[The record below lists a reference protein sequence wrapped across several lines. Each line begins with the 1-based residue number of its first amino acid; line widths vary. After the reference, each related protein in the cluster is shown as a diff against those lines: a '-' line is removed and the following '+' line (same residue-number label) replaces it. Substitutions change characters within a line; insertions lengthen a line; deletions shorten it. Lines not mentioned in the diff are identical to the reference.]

1 MKTLPLRIMLMF
13 AATLGCQRVNPA
25 PVSANVALTP
35 APVKLEQK
43 EGFFVLTADTAVVAG
58 PGAVAEAEKLAA
70 WLRAP
75 TGFPLPVTNKTTSEN
90 LIELA
95 LVPEAGAGASAVM
108 PIAGALERE
117 GLALPWIMSREGYQL
132 SVTTNRVSIRGGSA
146 TGLFYG
152 GVTFRQLLTPE
163 IFSPSKVTAI
173 STASAMPV
181 SGEAQRASPA
191 PIAWR
196 APCVVVEDYPRFKW
210 RGLLLDVARHYMPPE
225 FIRKLVDLIAL
236 HKLNSL
242 QLHLTDDQGWRLEIK
257 KYPRLTQ
264 VGSLR
269 KESPRQG
276 DRNRGDGIP
285 YGPFFYTQAQ
295 IRDLVAYAQ
304 TRHVTLVPE
313 IEMPGHFLGALT
325 AHPEF
330 SCRGGP
336 FQVRTRW
343 GIEPDILCPG
353 NEGAIAFVQ
362 DILSEVVEL
371 FPSPFIHIGGDEAPR
386 DRWKQCPKCQA
397 RIKSEGLKN
406 EAQLQTYL
414 NRRLEEFLA
423 SKGRRLIGWDE
434 ILEGGLTPGAA
445 VMSWR
450 GTEGGIAAAEAG
462 HDVVMSPTSHCYFDY
477 AQAHGPGEPECIGGF
492 IPLQTVYAFEPMPE
506 SLPAAKRKHILGAQ
520 GNVWTEFIWTP
531 QQAEYFAFPRA
542 VALAEVVWSP
552 VPRRSLQDFLSR
564 LKHHLKRLDQLKVN
578 YRKLAA
584 NTNNQASPGRQTGSP
599 PAITP
604 SLAHVN
610 VFVSGQD
617 GYHTFRIPSVIVTA
631 KGVVLAFAEGR
642 KKSTSDTG
650 DIDLVLK
657 RSTNGGQTW
666 GKLELVWDD
675 GPNTCGN
682 PCPVVDCDTG
692 VIWLLLTHNLGADR
706 ESQIVDGASQGTRTV
721 WLSRSDDDGV
731 SWSKPV
737 EITKAVKR
745 PDWTWYA
752 TGPGVGIQLRGGRLI
767 VPCDNKVAV
776 TKQRQSHIIFSDDH
790 GATWKLGGVVG
801 PNCNES
807 QAVELADG
815 SLVLNMRSY
824 QANNRRL
831 IATSSDGGLTFS
843 APQEDPALI
852 EPVCQASIL
861 RYTPE
866 SAGAKNSILFSNPA
880 SLKRERMTVRLSH
893 DEGKTWPV
901 ARELYAGPSAYSCLV
916 VLPDKSI
923 GCLYERGAKSA
934 YETIVLARLTLEWLT
949 R

>member
-1 MKTLPLRIMLMF
+1 
-13 AATLGCQRVNPA
+13 
-25 PVSANVALTP
+25 
-35 APVKLEQK
+35 
-43 EGFFVLTADTAVVAG
+43 
-58 PGAVAEAEKLAA
+58 
-70 WLRAP
+70 
-75 TGFPLPVTNKTTSEN
+75 
-90 LIELA
+90 
-95 LVPEAGAGASAVM
+95 
-108 PIAGALERE
+108 
-117 GLALPWIMSREGYQL
+117 
-132 SVTTNRVSIRGGSA
+132 
-146 TGLFYG
+146 
-152 GVTFRQLLTPE
+152 
-163 IFSPSKVTAI
+163 
-173 STASAMPV
+173 
-181 SGEAQRASPA
+181 
-191 PIAWR
+191 
-196 APCVVVEDYPRFKW
+196 
-210 RGLLLDVARHYMPPE
+210 
-225 FIRKLVDLIAL
+225 
-236 HKLNSL
+236 
-242 QLHLTDDQGWRLEIK
+242 
-257 KYPRLTQ
+257 
-264 VGSLR
+264 
-269 KESPRQG
+269 
-276 DRNRGDGIP
+276 
-285 YGPFFYTQAQ
+285 
-295 IRDLVAYAQ
+295 
-304 TRHVTLVPE
+304 
-313 IEMPGHFLGALT
+313 
-325 AHPEF
+325 
-330 SCRGGP
+330 
-336 FQVRTRW
+336 
-343 GIEPDILCPG
+343 
-353 NEGAIAFVQ
+353 
-362 DILSEVVEL
+362 
-371 FPSPFIHIGGDEAPR
+371 
-386 DRWKQCPKCQA
+386 
-397 RIKSEGLKN
+397 
-406 EAQLQTYL
+406 
-414 NRRLEEFLA
+414 
-423 SKGRRLIGWDE
+423 
-434 ILEGGLTPGAA
+434 
-445 VMSWR
+445 
-450 GTEGGIAAAEAG
+450 
-462 HDVVMSPTSHCYFDY
+462 
-477 AQAHGPGEPECIGGF
+477 
-492 IPLQTVYAFEPMPE
+492 
-506 SLPAAKRKHILGAQ
+506 
-520 GNVWTEFIWTP
+520 
-531 QQAEYFAFPRA
+531 
-542 VALAEVVWSP
+542 
-552 VPRRSLQDFLSR
+552 
-564 LKHHLKRLDQLKVN
+564 
-578 YRKLAA
+578 
-584 NTNNQASPGRQTGSP
+584 
-599 PAITP
+599 
-604 SLAHVN
+604 LAHVN